1 MLVGFDYGT
10 SNCAIGVFESL
21 SQPSQLNHPIQL
33 IPLDKQNNQPTPYL
47 PSLVYSESRESIVE
61 YVSQHISATQDKAD
75 FCQARKGQLT
85 LAQQFRLSQGI
96 PNDEVLTHFGHQ
108 AMAEYQQ
115 APQEGFFAKSPKS
128 FLGATGLSQGH
139 LDFFE
144 DIVAAMMLHA
154 NQQCIAHTASQPTD
168 VVIGRPV
175 NFSNLD
181 SAKGNKQAI
190 DLLTRAAK
198 RCGYQNIEFLYEP
211 LAAGLAFEQSLP
223 KDQLVLVLDI
233 GGGTSDC
240 TIMHMGPSYK
250 DKLDRTEQVIAH
262 TGIRIGG
269 NDLDIALAAHS
280 IMPLLGMG
288 SETKDGL
295 PIPAKYFLNAVRIN
309 DVNAQKQFYST
320 LTHREITALQSQA
333 KAPLKTQRLL
343 TLLEEQK
350 NFAVIKSCEQTK
362 IDLSLN
368 THCNTALDYLESG
381 LETNISVD
389 DFTAAITRPLQQI
402 ISLLDETLQ
411 QAQSQPD
418 AVFITGGSGQ
428 SPVVRQAVQAF
439 LKDIPVVDGDHFGS
453 VVNGLTH
460 WAQKCFA

>member
-10 SNCAIGVFESL
+10 SNCAIGVFESF
-21 SQPSQLNHPIQL
+21 SQSSRSEKAVKL
-33 IPLDKQNNQPTPYL
+33 IPLDQQNNQPTPYL
-47 PSLVYSESRESIVE
+47 PSLVYSESRESIIE
-61 YVSQHISATQDKAD
+61 YVGQHIPISQDKTH
-75 FCQARKGQLT
+75 FCQVRKGQLA

-96 PNDEVLTHFGHQ
+96 PSDEVLTHFGHQ

-144 DIVAAMMLHA
+144 DIVTAMMLHA

-181 SAKGNKQAI
+181 SAKGNKQAV

-240 TIMHMGPSYK
+240 TMMHMGPSYK
-250 DKLDRTEQVIAH
+250 DKLDRTEQVVAH
-262 TGIRIGG
+262 TGIRVGG
-269 NDLDIALAAHS
+269 NDLDIALAAHAM
-280 IMPLLGMG
+280 MPLLGMG

-295 PIPAKYFLNAVRIN
+295 PIPAKYFLNAIRIN
-309 DVNAQKQFYST
+309 DVNAQKQFYSAM
-320 LTHREITALQSQA
+320 THREVTALQSQA
-333 KAPLKTQRLL
+333 KEPFKASRLL

-350 NFAVIKSCEQTK
+350 NFAMIKSCEQAK

-368 THCNTALDYLESG
+368 THCTAVLDYLEAG
-381 LETNISVD
+381 LETVISVD
-389 DFTAAITRPLQQI
+389 DLTAAITRPLQQI
-402 ISLLDETLQ
+402 LKLLAETLQ
-411 QAQSQPD
+411 QSQSQPD

-428 SPVVRQAVQAF
+428 SPVVRQAVQTF